1 MTPTLAYAAFSPSTP
16 LAPFSLERRAPG
28 QLDVAMD
35 ILYCGVCHSDLHT
48 ARNEWHNTV
57 YPSVPGHEIVGRVTA
72 VGELVSKFKVGDI
85 VGVGC
90 MVDSCQRCQPCEAG
104 LEQYCDNG
112 FTGTYNGPEQ
122 GTGENTYGG
131 YSSHLVVR
139 ESFVLSVSHG
149 EADLAA
155 VAPLLC
161 AGITTYSP
169 LRQWGVGP
177 GDKVG
182 IVGLGGLGHMGV
194 KIAAALGAHVVLFTT
209 SENKREDA
217 LRLGAKEVVVSKNRE
232 EMAAHAGSF
241 DFILNTVAA
250 PHNLDAFLV
259 LLKLDGTMTLVGAPA
274 TPHPSPGV
282 FNLIMKRRRLA
293 GSLIGGIRE
302 TQEMLDFCARHGIV
316 SDIEMVRMDEIN
328 TAYERMLKSDVKYR
342 FVVDMATLQG
352 GAEAGAQAGQQPTPV
367 QPAI

>member
-1 MTPTLAYAAFSPSTP
+1 MSKVHGYAAQSATTP
-16 LAPFSLERRAPG
+16 MAPFSFERREPG
-28 QLDVAMD
+28 QLDVAFD
-35 ILYCGVCHSDLHT
+35 ILHCGVCHSDLHT
-48 ARNEWHNTV
+48 VRGEWGGTTF
-57 YPSVPGHEIVGRVTA
+57 PSVPGHEIVGRVTA
-72 VGELVSKFKVGDI
+72 VGDLVIKFKVGDL

-90 MVDSCQRCQPCEAG
+90 MVDSCQHCKPCGDG

-112 FTGTYNGPEQ
+112 FTGTYGGPEQ
-122 GTGENTYGG
+122 GTGATTYGG
-131 YSSHLVVR
+131 YSNKMVVR
-139 ESFVLSVSHG
+139 ESFALHIGHDESQ
-149 EADLAA
+149 LAA

-177 GDKVG
+177 GHKVG

-194 KIAAALGAHVVLFTT
+194 KIAAAMGAHVVLFTT
-209 SENKREDA
+209 SGGKTEDA
-217 LRLGAKEVVVSKNRE
+217 LRMGAKEVVISKNRE

-274 TPHPSPGV
+274 SPHPAPTV

-293 GSLIGGIRE
+293 GSLIGGIKE
-302 TQEMLDFCARHGIV
+302 TQEMLDFCAEHKIV
-316 SDIEMVRMDEIN
+316 SDIEVIRMDEIE

-342 FVVDMATLQG
+342 FVIDMATL
-352 GAEAGAQAGQQPTPV
+352 GAAV
-367 QPAI
+367 